1 MDLLRVRACLRSC
14 RGARKRNAPE
24 LLVDWHAAGHIDGL
38 AAHAARLRQAL
49 RVEVADDDAGSTK
62 KLRAGSGGEADGT
75 GTSNVDGGACGVC
88 YGFEV

>member
-1 MDLLRVRACLRSC
+1 M
-14 RGARKRNAPE
+14 
-24 LLVDWHAAGHIDGL
+24 LVDWHAAGHIDGL

-62 KLRAGSGGEADGT
+62 KLRAGSGGEADWT
-75 GTSNVDGGACGVC
+75 GASDVDGGACGVC